1 MAEHVFDPARNAGFR
16 RDEDVFRRETFIPS
30 GGHDGYKSK
39 RRRTMFVRACRTIR
53 IVVRAEIE
61 VQRFLVRRNADT
73 HYTGGAVS
81 ALRTL
86 GRSAET
92 LRCPDALTWSGSP
105 RIFSRHQQS
114 KGARHNEGKTSAG
127 TVIDAVC
134 LPPRS
139 SFCTCRSMTSPP
151 HTGHCSNG
159 VMV

>member
-1 MAEHVFDPARNAGFR
+1 MPASGVTKTCSAARRSSRAEDMTA
-16 RDEDVFRRETFIPS
+16 T
-30 GGHDGYKSK
+30 KSK
-39 RRRTMFVRACRTIR
+39 RQRTMCVRALQNHTH

-92 LRCPDALTWSGSP
+92 LRCPDALTWFGSP

-139 SFCTCRSMTSPP
+139 SFCTCRSMTSSPP

-159 VMV
+159 VMI